1 MADGSRMTLGPLW
14 AQVAKAAL
22 TRARTARW
30 RLRAPGP
37 QPGLRILFY
46 HRVSHDRDMLAVTPA
61 RFRAQLELL
70 QAEGYRVVD
79 AGEAARLL
87 AAGEGR
93 EGIVGLCFDDGYR
106 DVATHAVPVLE
117 RLGFRASVFVAT
129 GVVDGRATFSWYDRQ
144 PPVLGWEE
152 IGALDRGSPLRFEA
166 HTVTHPN
173 LLALD
178 REAAG
183 AEIRGSKVAL
193 EARLGRAVEG
203 FCYPGGL
210 SGPRERA
217 LVAAAGFSFATTCA
231 PGANLPGTDRLE
243 LRRIQVDARDRL
255 ADFRAK
261 VEGAADRSPLA
272 RDAYRRIRF
281 GRSIPAR
288 AAR

>member
-1 MADGSRMTLGPLW
+1 MADGSRMTPGPLW

-30 RLRAPGP
+30 RLRAPGL

-46 HRVSHDRDMLAVTPA
+46 HRVSHDRDVLAVTPA

-79 AGEAARLL
+79 AGKAARLL

-173 LLALD
+173 LLALN

-281 GRSIPAR
+281 GRSVPAR

>member
-46 HRVSHDRDMLAVTPA
+46 HRVSHDRDVLAVTPA

-173 LLALD
+173 LLAWTA
-178 REAAG
+178 RRPA

-203 FCYPGGL
+203 FCYPGACPVPA
-210 SGPRERA
+210 SAHSSPPRASPSRPRA
-217 LVAAAGFSFATTCA
+217 LRGRTCRR
-231 PGANLPGTDRLE
+231 TDRLE
-243 LRRIQVDARDRL
+243 LRRIEVDARDRL

-281 GRSIPAR
+281 GRSVPAR